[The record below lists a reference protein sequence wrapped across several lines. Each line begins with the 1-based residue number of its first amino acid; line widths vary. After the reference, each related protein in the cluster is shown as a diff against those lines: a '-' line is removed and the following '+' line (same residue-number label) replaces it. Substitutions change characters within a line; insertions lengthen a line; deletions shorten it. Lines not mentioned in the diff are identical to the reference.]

1 MYLDIYFRGAF
12 EKQCKKVIIS
22 ENKIQINDSSKQKI
36 SIELPQILAIVFL
49 LARNVLIKHNSVKEF
64 YQI

>member
-49 LARNVLIKHNSVKEF
+49 
-64 YQI
+64 